1 MAENSSLLCEKS
13 AVSADSAHCGTMAS
27 RPASGKEDLQSN
39 GLPPRWDVGE
49 HKVCGQELDNS
60 DKDVAQE
67 KVYSA
72 HGSGLFLDL
81 GVSSCCWICSC
92 APFCSIL
99 FMVLCRKTNYTTALH
114 QKNKEPTHGLQQLLV
129 NGVPV
134 H

>member
-1 MAENSSLLCEKS
+1 MRNQPCLQTL
-13 AVSADSAHCGTMAS
+13 HTGITAS
-27 RPASGKEDLQSN
+27 RPALGKEDLQSN

-81 GVSSCCWICSC
+81 GVSSCCWIFSC
-92 APFCSIL
+92 GSLLLNTF
-99 FMVLCRKTNYTTALH
+99 YGAL
-114 QKNKEPTHGLQQLLV
+114 QKDELYHSSTPKK
-129 NGVPV
+129 
-134 H
+134 